1 MRNPWE
7 MVRKIPYLNSH
18 TLTQGK
24 RQKGQQQWGPCLV
37 NHKSPQTDYRWK
49 SNHWKLAELVA
60 ARYCTLTELPLPRAT
75 HSTANMALRV

>member
-1 MRNPWE
+1 MGNGQEDPVFE
-7 MVRKIPYLNSH
+7 QPYPY
-18 TLTQGK
+18 TREEAERAAAVGA
-24 RQKGQQQWGPCLV
+24 CLV

-75 HSTANMALRV
+75 HSTANMALHV